1 MYKRLFTALILLCFF
16 VSHSCAID
24 VSAKSAILYEPE
36 TKTVLFEKDSK
47 TERPIASTT
56 KILTALVAL
65 QHADLSETVT
75 VPRAVV
81 GTEGTSMYLKENEKL
96 SVSDLLYGLLLR
108 SGNDAASALAY
119 HIGKGDTGRFTE
131 MMNRTAR
138 DIGMKNS
145 CFKNPSGLPEE
156 GHFST
161 AYDMALL
168 ASRALENPLFSE
180 IVATKEKTVAGRLL
194 SNHNKMLRLYE
205 GANGVKTGFTK
216 AAGRCL
222 VSSAER
228 NGMTLVAVTLSAPDD
243 WDDHTE
249 MLDYGFDN
257 FALKKY
263 SSENIELPELP
274 VAGGTLDGVSVNVCG
289 ELSFLTEKSKE
300 NGVKAEIILPRF
312 VYAPITSGDVVGEIR
327 YVLNGENLGS
337 LSVVSCDT
345 VTEYKSKSFIRKILD
360 FFGRK

>member
-16 VSHSCAID
+16 VSRSCAID

-289 ELSFLTEKSKE
+289 ELSFLTEKRKE

>member
-1 MYKRLFTALILLCFF
+1 MCKRLFAAIILLCFLSTPALA
-16 VSHSCAID
+16 VG

-36 TKTVLFEKDSK
+36 TKTVLFEKDSR
-47 TERPIASTT
+47 TERPMASTT
-56 KILTALVAL
+56 KIMTALVAL

-81 GTEGTSMYLKENEKL
+81 GTEGTSMYLKENERL
-96 SVSDLLYGLLLR
+96 SISDLLYGLLLR

-119 HIGKGDTGRFTE
+119 HIGKGDVRRFTE
-131 MMNRTAR
+131 MMNRAAR
-138 DIGMKNS
+138 DIGMENS

-168 ASRALENPLFSE
+168 ASHALKNPHFSE
-180 IVATKEKTVAGRLL
+180 IVATKEKTVAGRVL

-263 SSENIELPELP
+263 SSENIAIPELHVVGG
-274 VAGGTLDGVSVNVCG
+274 VADRVSVNVCG
-289 ELSFLTEKSKE
+289 ELSFLTEKSNE
-300 NGVKAEIILPRF
+300 NGIKAEVFLPRF
-312 VYAPITSGDVVGEIR
+312 VYAPVTSGDVVGEIK
-327 YVLNGENLGS
+327 YVLNGEVLGS

-345 VTEYKSKSFIRKILD
+345 VQECECKSFIRKILD
-360 FFGRK
+360 FFGRR

>member
-1 MYKRLFTALILLCFF
+1 MYKRLFAAVILLCFLSGQ
-16 VSHSCAID
+16 VSAVD
-24 VSAKSAILYEPE
+24 VSAKSAILYEPK
-36 TKTVLFEKDSK
+36 TKTVLFEKDSR
-47 TERPIASTT
+47 TERPMASTT
-56 KILTALVAL
+56 KIMTALVAIE
-65 QHADLSETVT
+65 HADLSEMVT

-81 GTEGTSMYLKENEKL
+81 GTEGTSMYLKENERL

-108 SGNDAASALAY
+108 SGNDAAAALAH
-119 HIGKGDTGRFTE
+119 HIGKGDVGRFTE
-131 MMNRTAR
+131 MMNQTAK
-138 DIGMKNS
+138 DIGMENS

-168 ASRALENPLFSE
+168 ASRALDNPRFSE
-180 IVATKEKTVAGRLL
+180 IVATKEKTVAGRPL
-194 SNHNKMLRLYE
+194 SNHNKMLRLYD

-228 NGMTLVAVTLSAPDD
+228 DGMTLVAVTLSAPDD

-249 MLDYGFDN
+249 MLDYGFGN

-263 SSENIELPELP
+263 SPENITLPKLH
-274 VAGGTLDGVSVNVCG
+274 VVGGASDEVFVDVCG
-289 ELSFLTEKSKE
+289 ELSFLTEKGKE
-300 NGVKAEIILPRF
+300 NNIKAEISLPRF
-312 VYAPITSGDVVGEIR
+312 VYAPVTSGDVVGEIK
-327 YVLNGENLGS
+327 YVLNGEVLGS

-345 VTEYKSKSFIRKILD
+345 VQECECKSFIRKILD